1 VAHQDHVRP
10 DISEKR
16 KPQDGKIKFKK
27 FGPLDIEL
35 RVATIPSQGGVED
48 IVMRILAAG
57 KPIPLDNLGLSPS
70 NLPKLKETVR
80 KSYSLFL
87 VCGTSGSGKT
97 RTLQSLHGFLT
108 PPDTKI

>member
-1 VAHQDHVRP
+1 MCDL

-48 IVMRILAAG
+48 IVMRILSAG
-57 KPIPLDNLGLSPS
+57 GPIPFEKLGLSPS
-70 NLPKLKETVR
+70 NFPKLKETGS
-80 KSYSLFL
+80 KTYGPFFF
-87 VCGTSGSGKT
+87 CGPTGPGQAT
-97 RTLQSLHGFLT
+97 T
-108 PPDTKI
+108 PHSITGL